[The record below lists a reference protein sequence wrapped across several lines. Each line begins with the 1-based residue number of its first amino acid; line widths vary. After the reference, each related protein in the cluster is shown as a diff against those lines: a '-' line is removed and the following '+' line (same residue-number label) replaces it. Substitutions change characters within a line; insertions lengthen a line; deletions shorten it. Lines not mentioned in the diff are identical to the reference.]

1 MKDTKAPSI
10 NSLSFD
16 KYSFYP
22 EKNETIKV
30 TARLRDDLS
39 GIQGGDNT
47 IYPGGSTPPQLHLE
61 NGKKQTNIILKR
73 ISGTNLDGIYEG
85 TFQPPKF
92 RGGNWTLTGI
102 TIFDDAN
109 NEADFRIPYKKLGLT
124 APVTLSAKENKSDNT
139 NPTIESL
146 SFDKYSFYL
155 EKNETIKVTARLKDD
170 LSGIQGGDDTI
181 YPEGSTPPQ
190 LILENGKKQTNI
202 ILKRVSGT
210 NLDGI
215 YEGTFKPRKFKGGN
229 WTLTGITIYDDA
241 GNNADYFDDR
251 DDDDDGL
258 RIPYKKL
265 GLTAPVTL
273 STINQLTHTGKF
285 NKKSADKITN
295 FNPSTDTLEIDT
307 DSFGIGSSATF
318 TAGKNKKQVKK
329 KLAKQDFDF
338 LYDEKKGGLYF
349 NENGADKGF
358 GDGGIIA
365 ILKGA
370 PDLTGSNLEFI

>member
-1 MKDTKAPSI
+1 MKDAKAPSI

-22 EKNETIKV
+22 
-30 TARLRDDLS
+30 
-39 GIQGGDNT
+39 
-47 IYPGGSTPPQLHLE
+47 
-61 NGKKQTNIILKR
+61 
-73 ISGTNLDGIYEG
+73 
-85 TFQPPKF
+85 
-92 RGGNWTLTGI
+92 
-102 TIFDDAN
+102 
-109 NEADFRIPYKKLGLT
+109 
-124 APVTLSAKENKSDNT
+124 
-139 NPTIESL
+139 
-146 SFDKYSFYL
+146 

-210 NLDGI
+210 NLDGT

-229 WTLTGITIYDDA
+229 WTLTGILIYDDA
-241 GNNADYFDDR
+241 GNNAYYSDDR

-273 STINQLTHTGKF
+273 SAINQLTHTGKF

-295 FNPSTDTLEIDT
+295 FNPSTDTLKIDT
-307 DSFGIGSSATF
+307 NSFGIDRSATF
-318 TAGKNKKQVKK
+318 AAGKNKKQVKK

-349 NENGADKGF
+349 NENGANKGF
-358 GDGGIIA
+358 GDGGMIA
-365 ILKGA
+365 ILKGS